1 MSITRQIVAGGEGDF
16 TTVRK
21 ITVSGPEREVGAELA
36 AEAAAMYGWA
46 PVPVDPVRA
55 HARLAW
61 FERYWPQHHE
71 RMLGAAES
79 LGLDTDRFHFDA
91 LAGVPTGSG
100 CSVTYLRPS
109 ATAEGR
115 ALFGRNYDFFTTSAT
130 ELFAF
135 ISGEVPDGPAA
146 GELPMASRPY
156 VVSSVP
162 DTGPASTV
170 LTMNELDGCTEGI
183 NEHGLA
189 VALLIADAETLGAPV
204 QAGPQVGLSP
214 IQLPRFVLDTCATAE
229 EARRALLAAKQYDL
243 GVPLHYLI
251 ADASG
256 DAFVWER
263 GAGGAE
269 HIFDIDGDALCATN
283 HYLHERQEARD
294 TDNTMLSHHRYR
306 TLRERA
312 AESGLS
318 GERLR
323 AVLDEVGFGA
333 GAVTGGVPV
342 RTLWSTVF
350 DLGER
355 TMSTWFYLGDSA
367 DGEVR
372 RSAELT
378 FGPGLLAG

>member
-1 MSITRQIVAGGEGDF
+1 MTITRQIVAGGEGDF

-21 ITVSGPEREVGAELA
+21 VTVSGSGREVGAELA
-36 AEAAAMYGWA
+36 AEAAATYGWA
-46 PVPVDPVRA
+46 PVPAEPVRVR
-55 HARLAW
+55 ARLAW

-79 LGLDTDRFHFDA
+79 LGLDAGRFHFDA
-91 LAGVPTGSG
+91 LSGLPTGSG
-100 CSVTYLRPS
+100 CSATFLSPS
-109 ATAEGR
+109 ATEEGR
-115 ALFGRNYDFFTTSAT
+115 GLFGRNYDFFTTSAT

-135 ISGEVPDGPAA
+135 VSGENSGGPAS

-156 VVSSVP
+156 VLSLVP
-162 DTGPASTV
+162 DDGPASTV

-189 VALLIADAETLGAPV
+189 VALLIANAETLGAPV

-214 IQLPRFVLDTCATAE
+214 IQLPRFVLDTCATAD
-229 EARRALLAAKQYDL
+229 EARRALLAAKHYDL
-243 GVPLHYLI
+243 GAPLHYLI

-263 GAGGAE
+263 GPGGAE
-269 HIFDIDGDALCATN
+269 HIFDIDGDALCLTN
-283 HYLHERQEARD
+283 HYLHEQGARD
-294 TDNTMLSHHRYR
+294 TDNTMLSHYRYR
-306 TLRERA
+306 TLRERT
-312 AESGLS
+312 AESGFS
-318 GERLR
+318 GKRLR
-323 AVLDEVGFGA
+323 EMLDEVGFASGDE
-333 GAVTGGVPV
+333 TGGVPL

-367 DGEVR
+367 TGEAR